1 MVIAPLSANTLS
13 EIVSGGCRSLLTS
26 VVRAWDATG
35 QVDGLVQLPDVW
47 VRPISRSSV
56 AAISSPP
63 TSRTFPATYAS
74 TTAAPPGGSRRP
86 AIRKRI
92 VVAPA
97 MNTAMWEHPVT
108 AQQIA
113 ILERDWGVIPDDRSD
128 DKTDVPVS
136 AALDHTHDPNAGG
149 WFEVL
154 RPQANKRLACG
165 DVGAGAMAKWEDIVR
180 VVLKRLGVWTLA
192 TAPK

>member
-1 MVIAPLSANTLS
+1 
-13 EIVSGGCRSLLTS
+13 
-26 VVRAWDATG
+26 
-35 QVDGLVQLPDVW
+35 
-47 VRPISRSSV
+47 
-56 AAISSPP
+56 
-63 TSRTFPATYAS
+63 
-74 TTAAPPGGSRRP
+74 
-86 AIRKRI
+86 
-92 VVAPA
+92 